1 MISAK
6 QTKILAFPYS
16 GYDALICDGAI
27 RSGKTSIM
35 MVAYVDWAMRSFT
48 NRRFIIGGKTVEAA
62 TRNVVEPYIAM
73 SYAQRRY
80 KIRWLRGR
88 HRLEV
93 RRGQVVNY
101 FDVFGGN
108 DESSYMLVQ
117 GFTAAGCLLDEVA
130 ILARSF
136 VEQCLAR
143 CSVEGSRFF
152 FNCNPSNPNHWF
164 KREWIDQL
172 QRHNALYIR
181 FSLRDNPSL
190 SERMIQRYES
200 MYTGIFRQRYI
211 DGLWV
216 MAEGLVYGQYAD
228 GQLEKE
234 CRADRDELCYVSVDY
249 GISNPFV
256 ALLWK
261 VVDGVAYCCEEYA
274 WDGRE
279 GNRLTDSQ
287 HYENVRG
294 LIDGRAVDCIVV
306 DPSATSFIEEIRAQ
320 GEYDVIGAD
329 NSVLA
334 GIARVSTAMEAGCIK
349 IDPSCQTLLKEL
361 TLYRWDEKAKQDK
374 VIKEDDHACDA
385 LRYFVSTLGY
395 ELLGCFFE

>member
-16 GYDALICDGAI
+16 DYDALICDGAI

-35 MVAYVDWAMRSFT
+35 MVAYVDWAMRTFT

-80 KIRWLRGR
+80 KIKWLRGR

-93 RRGQVVNY
+93 RRGPVVNY

-117 GFTAAGCLLDEVA
+117 GFTAAGCFLDEVA

-200 MYTGIFRQRYI
+200 MYTGIFKQRYI

-228 GQLEKE
+228 GQLEEE
-234 CRADRDELCYVSVDY
+234 CEADGTELCYVSIDY

-261 VVDGVAYCCEEYA
+261 VVGGVAYCCEEYA

-287 HYENVRG
+287 HYENVRE
-294 LIDGRAVDCIVV
+294 LIGGRPVDCIVV
-306 DPSATSFIEEIRAQ
+306 DPSATSFIEEVRSR
-320 GEYDVIGAD
+320 GEYDVMGAS
-329 NSVLA
+329 NSVLP
-334 GIARVSTAMEAGCIK
+334 GIARVSTAMESGCIR
-349 IDPSCQTLLKEL
+349 IDPSCTELLREL
-361 TLYRWDEKAKQDK
+361 TLYRWDEKSAQDK

-385 LRYFVSTLGY
+385 LRYFVNTLGF
-395 ELLGCFFE
+395 ELLECFFE